1 MYGYGSAIEAV
12 KNITMM
18 NGQRGCLAIQAIG
31 LEVVKMKTL
40 EHAYQDFDFE
50 KLIDEQLIGSAQQ
63 INAYIECCQRY
74 IGQQKIALHWEGK
87 QGESSTWTFE
97 QLDEASG
104 KLGNYF
110 KSLGIKKGD
119 CIAGLL
125 PRTPELLITVL
136 ATWRIGAVYQPLF
149 TAFESKAIEHRTET
163 AHTQFIVTN
172 AEQRPKLN
180 NVKVPHILTV
190 QATHDA
196 DFWAVIEQQSAVCE
210 PVMLSFDDH
219 FLMMFTSGTT
229 GLAKSVPV
237 PLKAVLAFKG
247 YMTHAVDLRDEDSFW
262 NLADP
267 GWAYG
272 LYYGITGPLS
282 LGHSIIMD
290 ERAFSVDNA
299 LQIIQKY
306 KVSNLTGS
314 PTAFRMFFGFKEKF
328 DASIKDHLRVVSSAG
343 EPLTPEVIHWFS
355 HDLNVNIYDHYGQT
369 ELGMVVANHHA
380 LEHYKK
386 VGSAGY
392 AIPGHRFAV
401 LNKENQEVEL
411 GGMGTLAID
420 CSQSP
425 LFWFTGYGGN
435 NRKSFVG
442 HYYLTGDTV
451 RLNEQSGVDFIGRA
465 DDVITTSGYRV
476 GPFDVESTLLEC
488 AEVLESAVVGKPD
501 LERTEVVKA
510 FVVLKPQYVA
520 STELMQKLQ
529 DYVRS
534 RLSKHAYPKEIEF
547 VQNLPK
553 TSSGKIQRNLLK
565 QQEIAKAE
573 NLPKVG

>member
-1 MYGYGSAIEAV
+1 
-12 KNITMM
+12 
-18 NGQRGCLAIQAIG
+18 
-31 LEVVKMKTL
+31 MKTL
-40 EHAYQDFDFE
+40 NQAHQDFNFDA
-50 KLIDEQLIGSAQQ
+50 LTGEQLRGSAQA
-63 INAYIECCQRY
+63 INAYVECCQRHA
-74 IGQQKIALHWEGK
+74 GQHQTALLWEGK
-87 QGESSTWTFE
+87 NGESSQWSFE

-104 KLGNYF
+104 KLANYF
-110 KSLGIKKGD
+110 KSLGLKKGD

-136 ATWRIGAVYQPLF
+136 AAWRIGAIYQPLF
-149 TAFESKAIEHRTET
+149 TAFESKAIEHRIET
-163 AHTQFIVTN
+163 AQTRLIVTN

-180 NVKVPHILTV
+180 SVKAPHILTV
-190 QATHDA
+190 QADQASQDA
-196 DFWAVIEQQSAVCE
+196 DFWAVLEQQPAGCE
-210 PVMLSFDDH
+210 PEMLTFDDH

-237 PLKAVLAFKG
+237 PLKALLAFKG
-247 YMTHAVDLRDEDSFW
+247 YMTHAVDLRAEDSFW

-299 LQIIQKY
+299 LQIIRKY

-328 DASIKDHLRVVSSAG
+328 DASIKAHLRVVSSAG
-343 EPLTPEVIHWFS
+343 EPLTPEVIHWFN
-355 HDLNVNIYDHYGQT
+355 HDLGVNIYDQYGQT
-369 ELGMVVANHHA
+369 ELGMVIANHHA

-401 LNKENQEVEL
+401 LDKAHQEVEL
-411 GGMGTLAID
+411 GGVGTLAID

-425 LFWFTGYGGN
+425 LFWFSGYGGN
-435 NRKSFVG
+435 NRKSFAG

-451 RLNEQSGVDFIGRA
+451 RLNEQGGVDFIGRA

-488 AEVLESAVVGKPD
+488 EEVLESAVVGKPD
-501 LERTEVVKA
+501 LERTEIVKA
-510 FVVLKPQYVA
+510 FVVLKPQYAA
-520 STELMQKLQ
+520 SAALMQQLQ

-547 VQNLPK
+547 VANLPK

-573 NLPKVG
+573 NMQKAV

>member
-1 MYGYGSAIEAV
+1 
-12 KNITMM
+12 
-18 NGQRGCLAIQAIG
+18 
-31 LEVVKMKTL
+31 MKTL
-40 EHAYQDFDFE
+40 AQAYQDFNFE
-50 KLIDEQLIGSAQQ
+50 SLINQQLAGSAQQ
-63 INAYIECCQRY
+63 INAYVECCQRY
-74 IGQQKIALHWEGK
+74 VGQQKTALIWEGK
-87 QGESSTWTFE
+87 QGESSAWTFE

-104 KLGNYF
+104 KLANYF
-110 KSLGIKKGD
+110 KSLNIKQGD

-136 ATWRIGAVYQPLF
+136 AAWRIGAVYQPLF
-149 TAFESKAIEHRTET
+149 TAFESKAIEHRVET
-163 AHTQFIVTN
+163 AHTRLIVTN

-180 NVKVPHILTV
+180 SVKVPHILTV
-190 QATHDA
+190 QPELNTQNQASQKQQSAEA
-196 DFWAVIEQQSAVCE
+196 DFWTVLAQQSAVCE
-210 PVMLSFDDH
+210 PVVLSFDDY

-290 ERAFSVDNA
+290 ERAFSVDHA
-299 LQIIQKY
+299 LQIIKKY
-306 KVSNLTGS
+306 RVSNLTGS

-328 DASIKDHLRVVSSAG
+328 DPSIKEHLRVVSSAG
-343 EPLTPEVIHWFS
+343 EPLTPEVINWFN
-355 HDLNVNIYDHYGQT
+355 HDLNVNIYDQYGQT
-369 ELGMVVANHHA
+369 ELGMVIANHHA
-380 LEHYKK
+380 LDHHKK

-401 LNKENQEVEL
+401 LNKELQEVEP

-425 LFWFTGYGGN
+425 LFWFNGYGGN
-435 NRKSFVG
+435 NRKAFAG
-442 HYYLTGDTV
+442 NYYLTGDTV
-451 RLNEQSGVDFIGRA
+451 RLNEQGGIDFIGRA

-488 AEVLESAVVGKPD
+488 EEVLESAVVGKPD
-501 LERTEVVKA
+501 PERTEIVKA
-510 FVVLKPQYVA
+510 FVVLKAQYPA
-520 STELMQKLQ
+520 TAELMQKLQ

-547 VQNLPK
+547 VDSLPK

-565 QQEIAKAE
+565 QQEIAKLE
-573 NLPKVG
+573 NLHAAG

>member
-1 MYGYGSAIEAV
+1 
-12 KNITMM
+12 
-18 NGQRGCLAIQAIG
+18 
-31 LEVVKMKTL
+31 MKTL
-40 EHAYQDFDFE
+40 VQAYQDFDFN
-50 KLIDEQLIGSAQQ
+50 QLISDQLVGTTQH
-63 INAYIECCQRY
+63 INAYVECCERH
-74 IGQQKIALHWEGK
+74 IGQNKIAFIWEGK
-87 QGESSTWTFE
+87 NGESEQWTF
-97 QLDEASG
+97 DELAEESG
-104 KLGNYF
+104 KLANYF
-110 KSLGIKKGD
+110 HQIGLVAGD

-125 PRTPELLITVL
+125 PRTPELLITIL

-149 TAFESKAIEHRTET
+149 TAFESKAIEHRIET
-163 AHTQFIVTN
+163 AETKLIVTN
-172 AEQRPKLN
+172 QEQRIKLN
-180 NVKVPHILTV
+180 GVKIPHILTV
-190 QATHDA
+190 RKNLKEQQIDD
-196 DFWAVIEQQSAVCE
+196 DFWQVLIKQSTDFK
-210 PVMLSFDDH
+210 PVYKTFNDH

-237 PLKAVLAFKG
+237 PLSAILAFKG
-247 YMTHAVDLRDEDSFW
+247 YMTYAVDLREEDSFW

-290 ERAFSVDNA
+290 EKAFSVDQA
-299 LQIIQKY
+299 LHIIHKY

-328 DASIKDHLRVVSSAG
+328 SESIKEYLRVVSSAG
-343 EPLTPEVIHWFS
+343 EPLTPEVIHWFN
-355 HDLNVNIYDHYGQT
+355 HDLDVNIYDQYGQT
-369 ELGMVVANHHA
+369 ELGMVIANHHA
-380 LEHYKK
+380 LDHHKK
-386 VGSAGY
+386 IGSAGY

-401 LNKENQEVEL
+401 LNKQYEEVES
-411 GGMGTLAID
+411 GGIGVLAID

-425 LFWFTGYGGN
+425 LFWFKGYGGN

-442 HYYLTGDTV
+442 DYYLTGDTV
-451 RLNEQSGVDFIGRA
+451 KLNEFGGIDFIGRA

-488 AEVLESAVVGKPD
+488 IEVLESAVIGKPYP
-501 LERTEVVKA
+501 ERTEIVKA
-510 FVVLKPQYVA
+510 FIVLKSEYIG
-520 STELMQKLQ
+520 SEILMKQLQ
-529 DYVRS
+529 EYVRS

-547 VQNLPK
+547 VETLPK

-573 NLPKVG
+573 GIQKVS